1 MKIFKRL
8 ILIIIILI
16 ITIISI
22 MCFIGYSTYS
32 SALKEKPLL
41 KRIEEITSNEHYVKF
56 DDMSETY
63 RNAVIAVEDHRY
75 YDHGAIDFRQFF
87 DFIEGLYF
95 PSPYSWRD
103 PNSLNPYED
112 SLGIFDLNRRK
123 IIECLV
129 KNGDYTKNSE
139 VYVRR
144 MERKWKW
151 LVLVI

>member
-75 YDHGAIDFRQFF
+75 YDHGAIDFIAIGRALFTNLKNMKF
-87 DFIEGLYF
+87 LEGGSTITQQVAKNVILTQEQT
-95 PSPYSWRD
+95 WV
-103 PNSLNPYED
+103 
-112 SLGIFDLNRRK
+112 RK
-123 IIECLV
+123 IAEIFAAYDLE
-129 KNGDYTKNSE
+129 KNYTKNQ
-139 VYVRR
+139 
-144 MERKWKW
+144 
-151 LVLVI
+151 IF